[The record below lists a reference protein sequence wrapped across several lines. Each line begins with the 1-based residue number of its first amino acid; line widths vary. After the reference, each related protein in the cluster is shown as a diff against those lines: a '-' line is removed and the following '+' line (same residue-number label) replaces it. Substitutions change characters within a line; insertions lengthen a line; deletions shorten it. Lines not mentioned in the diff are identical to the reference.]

1 MITDTGSVRLIDFG
15 LSKASRGNRNL
26 TTVAGTPYY
35 MAPEVLEGNYGAKA
49 DIWSLGVL
57 MYTLVSG
64 YLPFQGQTSAEVF
77 RKIKEAE
84 FRFNHVEFDSVS
96 SECKDLITKLLVAN
110 PKKRISGKDALSH
123 PWFKKA
129 LNKGSSDQKI
139 GTPISDDV
147 INRLRSFKGV
157 SKFKRAA
164 MNIMVKMASENEV
177 KELSAQFQAID
188 EDGTG
193 MILASELAEVLK
205 KKQLSMSTKEIQEM
219 IQEVDYHGNGKIN
232 YSEFLSATINVRTFM
247 TEQKMQAIFQQFDT
261 DNSGQITKE
270 NIYFAM

>member
-1 MITDTGSVRLIDFG
+1 
-15 LSKASRGNRNL
+15 
-26 TTVAGTPYY
+26 
-35 MAPEVLEGNYGAKA
+35 
-49 DIWSLGVL
+49 
-57 MYTLVSG
+57 
-64 YLPFQGQTSAEVF
+64 VF

-84 FRFNHVEFDSVS
+84 FHFNHVEFDSVS

-129 LNKGSSDQKI
+129 LNKGGSDQKI

-177 KELSAQFQAID
+177 KELSAQF
-188 EDGTG
+188 
-193 MILASELAEVLK
+193 
-205 KKQLSMSTKEIQEM
+205 
-219 IQEVDYHGNGKIN
+219 
-232 YSEFLSATINVRTFM
+232 
-247 TEQKMQAIFQQFDT
+247 
-261 DNSGQITKE
+261 
-270 NIYFAM
+270 